1 MLGNGKPRLLM
12 IAPAPVIELPGGKL
26 RLDVKFV
33 EGMHFHVA
41 QWDGPVTC
49 ILKRGAADIPFGATY
64 DLADLDFTLKII
76 DRDAPIEVHDLSAND
91 LIFAGADMH
100 DVLHLAALD
109 QRPAGTKLV
118 YAIEYDLD
126 TRMRIASLDRHR
138 SFLRKLRSGIWLL
151 NQERRR
157 RAALR
162 GCDGVQ
168 ANGYPAFSAYS
179 KFNRKTMLYL
189 DGRMGRAMM
198 ATPQEQA
205 TRALYQQTDAPLR
218 LVHSGRLEP
227 LKGGQD
233 LIPVAKA
240 LHQAKV
246 NFTLDIFGSGS
257 LGADIA
263 KDIAAAGL
271 SDTVRLHDPVD
282 FETVLVPFLRQQAD
296 LFVSCHRQSDPS
308 CTYLECLGCGIP
320 VVGYKNAM
328 WQDMA
333 AKSGGGWAVTLGQ
346 VNALADKISALS
358 RDPAALLKAGH
369 QGLEFARAHAFEAE
383 FSKRMAHLAD
393 IARAR

>member
-1 MLGNGKPRLLM
+1 MSRLLM
-12 IAPAPVIELPGGKL
+12 IAPAPVIELSDGKL

-33 EGMHFHVA
+33 EGMNVHVA
-41 QWDGPVTC
+41 EWDGPVTC
-49 ILKRGAADIPFGATY
+49 ILKRGAEDIPFGATY
-64 DLADLDFTLKII
+64 DRADLDFTLEII
-76 DRDAPIEVHDLSAND
+76 DREAAIDVRDLTAND
-91 LIFAGADMH
+91 LIFAGADMY
-100 DVLHLAALD
+100 DVLHLAAPE

-118 YAIEYDLD
+118 YAIEYDQD
-126 TRMRIASLDRHR
+126 TRLRIASLDGKR
-138 SFLRKLRSGIWLL
+138 SFLRKLRSKVWLL

-179 KFNRKTMLYL
+179 KLNNNTILYL
-189 DGRMGRAMM
+189 DGRMRHAIM

-205 TRALYQQTDAPLR
+205 ARAVHLQSDAPLR

-233 LIPVAKA
+233 LIPVARA
-240 LHQAKV
+240 LHQAGV

-271 SDTVRLHDPVD
+271 GDMVHLHEPVD
-282 FETVLVPFLRQQAD
+282 FETALVPFMRQNAD
-296 LFVSCHRQSDPS
+296 LFLSCHRQSDPS

-328 WQDMA
+328 WQHMA
-333 AKSGGGWAVTLGQ
+333 VQSGGGWAVTLGEI
-346 VNALADKISALS
+346 NALADKISELS
-358 RDPAALLKAGH
+358 GNPAALLKAGEL
-369 QGLEFARAHAFEAE
+369 GLEFAKAHAFETE
-383 FSKRMAHLAD
+383 FSKRMTHLAD
-393 IARAR
+393 IARAP